1 MKRGKPEWQQR
12 RDLLS
17 RQQKLIGKLVDIGKI
32 VAKENANRPK
42 KIEKLQALLAE
53 TDVLKMSLT
62 KFDPLPFPLDPE
74 VHIHGMYAKE

>member
-1 MKRGKPEWQQR
+1 MEWQQR

-17 RQQKLIGKLVDIGKI
+17 RQQKLIGKLVDTVKM

-42 KIEKLQALLAE
+42 KIEKLQTLLAE
-53 TDVLKMSLT
+53 SDVLKMSLS

-74 VHIHGMYAKE
+74 VQIHGIHAKE